1 MPTVREFA
9 AQFLDFQASRTKPLT
24 HIQQKATINTL
35 LVPALGRLK
44 LDQIARQHLDGL
56 VTAWAESGNKPKTI
70 NTRLGTIRRLL
81 SLAVEWEI
89 LVRVPRVEFAKIA
102 KSDPR
107 FLTDA
112 EMTALIDK
120 AEPQW
125 KEMMLVALRT
135 GLRIGELRGLQW
147 GDVDL
152 VRRVLHVRRTDPGR
166 KTLDATKPK
175 GNRDRTV
182 PLTSE
187 SADALARIKP
197 PAPRSTE
204 WVWPALLRRRG
215 ETRARARSEKGCWTA
230 IARAARRAG
239 LADVGWHTLRHTY
252 ASHLVM
258 RGVPMRLVQKWLG
271 HASIKETEKYAH
283 LYPDH
288 GHEAA
293 SLLDVPLVSCQ
304 TAAKTMIGDGS
315 KPSNSG

>member
-9 AQFLDFQASRTKPLT
+9 EQFLDYQRSRTKPLT

-35 LVPALGRLK
+35 LVPALGRLR
-44 LDQIARQHLDGL
+44 LDQVARQHIDGL
-56 VTAWAESGNKPKTI
+56 VTAWAEDSKPKTI

-89 LVRVPRVEFAKIA
+89 IPRVPRMQFMKIGTEA
-102 KSDPR
+102 PR
-107 FLTDA
+107 FLTDE
-112 EMTALIDK
+112 EMVALVDA

-125 KEMMLVALRT
+125 KEMMLVAMRT

-147 GDVDL
+147 ADVDL
-152 VRRVLHVRRTDPGR
+152 VRKVLHVRRTDPGR

-175 GNRDRTV
+175 GNRDRIV
-182 PLTSE
+182 PLTTE
-187 SADALARIKP
+187 SAAALAAMRPKD
-197 PAPRSTE
+197 AKATA
-204 WVWPALLRRRG
+204 WVWPALERHYG
-215 ETRARARSEKGCWTA
+215 ETRARARSEKGCWSA
-230 IARAARRAG
+230 VVRAAKRAG

-258 RGVPMRLVQKWLG
+258 RGVPIRLVQKWLG
-271 HASIKETEKYAH
+271 HASIKETEKYSH

-293 SLLDVPLVSCQ
+293 GLLDTPMPRQ
-304 TAAKTMIGDGS
+304 TGAKMLPAGTRLPNDNG
-315 KPSNSG
+315 